1 LASMSRKDADG
12 PHLGVRWGE
21 GQVFGVVRKDMA
33 DVFLLRACAYCT
45 KLFCLCRRHD
55 RGHAYCGDVCRRDG
69 RKRSIRLAQAKYQR
83 SAEGRADQ
91 CDRMRFRRLTA
102 RSRVM
107 DQGIEKLARSG
118 IAIAPMHAS
127 DFVVKRDDVP
137 ASENNDRIDH
147 GSDSAAS
154 EGDPDPS
161 AMARQSA
168 SASALETSQPLGPT
182 SPTRVVGSPVG
193 LSGGTPLRCI
203 VCGRVGNF
211 YLVGG
216 ADGASKGH
224 QKSVAGGTRSGSQ
237 RAPPRH

>member
-1 LASMSRKDADG
+1 MSRKDADG
-12 PHLGVRWGE
+12 PHLGARWGE

-33 DVFLLRACAYCT
+33 DVILLRACAYCS

-55 RGHAYCGDVCRRDG
+55 RGHAYCSVGCRRDG
-69 RKRSIRLAQAKYQR
+69 RKRSVRLAQAKYQR

-91 CDRMRFRRLTA
+91 RDRMRFRRLTP
-102 RSRVM
+102 RGRVI
-107 DQGIEKLARSG
+107 DQGSEKLAQSG
-118 IAIAPMHAS
+118 IVVALEHAC
-127 DFVVKRDDVP
+127 DFVVKRGDVP

-147 GSDSAAS
+147 GSDSAGS

-168 SASALETSQPLGPT
+168 SASALETSQPLGAA
-182 SPTRVVGSPVG
+182 SPARVVGSPVG
-193 LSGGTPLRCI
+193 LSGGAPLRCI
-203 VCGRVGNF
+203 VCGRVGDF

-216 ADGASKGH
+216 ACGASKGQ

-237 RAPPRH
+237 RMPPRH

>member
-1 LASMSRKDADG
+1 MSRKDADG
-12 PHLGVRWGE
+12 PHLGARWRE

-33 DVFLLRACAYCT
+33 DVFLLRACAYCS

-55 RGHAYCGDVCRRDG
+55 RGHAYCCDHCRFEG
-69 RKRSIRLAQAKYQR
+69 RSRSVRAARSRYQR

-91 CDRMRFRRLTA
+91 RDRMTFRRLTP

-107 DQGIEKLARSG
+107 DQGSEKLAQSG
-118 IAIAPMHAS
+118 IVIALEHAC
-127 DFVVKRDDVP
+127 DFVVKRGDMP

-147 GSDSAAS
+147 GSDSAGS

-161 AMARQSA
+161 AVARYSA
-168 SASALETSQPLGPT
+168 SASAIETSQPVGAA
-182 SPTRVVGSPVG
+182 SPTCVVGSPVG
-193 LSGGTPLRCI
+193 LPGGTPLRCI
-203 VCGRVGNF
+203 VCGRIGDF

-216 ADGASKGH
+216 ACGASKGQ